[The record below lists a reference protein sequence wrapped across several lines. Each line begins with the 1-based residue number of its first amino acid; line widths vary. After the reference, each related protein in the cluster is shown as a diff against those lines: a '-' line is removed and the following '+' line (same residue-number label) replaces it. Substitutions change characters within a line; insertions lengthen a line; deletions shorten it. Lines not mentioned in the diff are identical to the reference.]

1 MLDATSRSA
10 ISKSSRRR
18 VVRWLVGT
26 SVGDLER
33 ELIVQTLAET
43 EGNRTVSA
51 RILGVSVRT
60 LRNKIS
66 EYTESGIDVPRPSG
80 ESVSP
85 VRR

>member
-1 MLDATSRSA
+1 MSDATSRSA

-66 EYTESGIDVPRPSG
+66 EYTENGIDVPRPSG
-80 ESVSP
+80 EGVSSV
-85 VRR
+85 RK